1 MDRSTGTPTKEP
13 ARRNHLYGSVLGRP
27 AWFIRRFGWRQ
38 VFAKPLHIVAAPL
51 VLRCAR
57 PARFTFRGETLPLFL
72 HRYNTTWLNERAVE
86 IPVARRFLAEGAGRV
101 LEIGNVM
108 SHYGPADWDI
118 VDRFERGPR
127 VRNCNIAAFRPELPY
142 DTVLSISTFEHIGF
156 DDEETDS
163 GERLLAS
170 LAHVREALLA
180 PGGRLLVT
188 APLGY
193 NPSFDDLAFAGRL
206 GFDEQAFLLRTGRFR
221 WREAGADEARGARY
235 GAPFPY
241 GNCVLFGFAHRPP
254 ETARAL
260 G

>member
-1 MDRSTGTPTKEP
+1 MDPATTPIP
-13 ARRNHLYGSVLGRP
+13 GRGAPRAHLYGTLAGR
-27 AWFIRRFGWRQ
+27 AAGFVRRFGWRQ
-38 VFAKPLHIVAAPL
+38 VIEKPLHIAAGPL
-51 VLRCAR
+51 IVRGFR
-57 PARFTFRGETLPLFL
+57 PGGFAFRGATHPLFL

-108 SHYGPADWDI
+108 GHYGPADWDV

-127 VRNCNIAAFRPELPY
+127 VCNCDLAAFRPELPY

-206 GFDEQAFLLRTGRFR
+206 GFDEQAFLLRTGRCR
-221 WREAGADEARGARY
+221 WREAGADEARSARY

-241 GNCVLFGFAHRPP
+241 GNCVLFGFMRRPP
-254 ETARAL
+254 ETARAP